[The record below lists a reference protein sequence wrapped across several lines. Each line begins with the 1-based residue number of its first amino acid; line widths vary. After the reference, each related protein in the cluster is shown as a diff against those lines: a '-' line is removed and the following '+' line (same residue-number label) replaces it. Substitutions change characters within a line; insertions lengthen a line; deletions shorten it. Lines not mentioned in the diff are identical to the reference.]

1 MSYEPF
7 DTMLDHNPTPQEYIA
22 QMFER
27 TDEDG
32 VLYIPASH
40 TFTNIIEPVPDY
52 DYRFVLDWN
61 LSKYESVVK
70 KITDVME
77 AIKKIGPFED
87 ELRKHPEKAKELLKD
102 PELYRVWNAYV
113 RRFDI
118 ESFDFEKIRDISDRY
133 EYITLTQE
141 IAHRLSKG
149 EKLSQYELEI
159 LEENLK
165 TDVSEDEEKYID
177 EYHDLIVK
185 QSRERI
191 GKNVFAYETILFA
204 QRLCRLIYL
213 GAPEI
218 LINSESRRLAE
229 SFVLHEY
236 ATSVKMVSSAIR
248 SQLEQIEQMSDEEL
262 DEYDEKRPQSNSIK
276 SMLPLFVY
284 QILQKHSSAKKHLHQ
299 QKILELLKQP
309 PYELKVERKAL
320 SRTLHSIE
328 NMYTFSV
335 YHDKNG
341 WWKE

>member
-7 DTMLDHNPTPQEYIA
+7 DTMLDHNPTPQEFIA

-27 TDEDG
+27 TDEEG

-40 TFTNIIEPVPDY
+40 TFTSIIEPWPDY

-70 KITDVME
+70 KFTKVYQT
-77 AIKKIGPFED
+77 IKKIAPFED
-87 ELRKHPEKAKELLKD
+87 ELRHYPEKAKELLKD
-102 PELYRVWNAYV
+102 PELYSVWNAYV
-113 RRFDI
+113 SRFDI
-118 ESFDFEKIRDISDRY
+118 EPFDFEKIMDISDRF
-133 EYITLTQE
+133 EYIALTQE

-149 EKLSQYELEI
+149 EKLNQYELEI

-165 TDVSEDEEKYID
+165 TDVSEDEEKYIG
-177 EYHDLIVK
+177 EYHKLIEK
-185 QSRERI
+185 QSGERI
-191 GKNVFAYETILFA
+191 GGNFFAYETILFA
-204 QRLCRLIYL
+204 QRVCRLIYL
-213 GAPEI
+213 GAPEVI
-218 LINSESRRLAE
+218 INNESRRFAE

-236 ATSVKMVSSAIR
+236 ATSVKMASSTIR
-248 SQLEQIEQMSDEEL
+248 TQLEQIEQMSDDEL

-276 SMLPLFVY
+276 SMLPLLVY
-284 QILQKHSSAKKHLHQ
+284 QILQKHSSADKHLNQ